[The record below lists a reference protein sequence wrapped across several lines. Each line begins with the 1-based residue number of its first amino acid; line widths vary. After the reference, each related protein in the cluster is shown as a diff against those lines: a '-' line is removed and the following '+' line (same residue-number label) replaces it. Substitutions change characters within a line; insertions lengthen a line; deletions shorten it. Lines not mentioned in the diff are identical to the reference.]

1 MATCDRVFI
10 FDKIYFKYS
19 HIFLTFQTKADL
31 STKQAMKQNDYIEQG
46 QRIFE
51 LEIEELQ
58 RVSTSLDQ
66 EFATAINLLKTT
78 LENQRKIVV
87 VGIGKSGNIGH
98 KMAATFNS
106 TGSTSVVLNSQN
118 ALHGDLGLLSD
129 GDAVI
134 ALSYSGETT
143 ELLDLLPFLKR
154 FDVKIVAITGK
165 KGSTLGDYSD
175 ATLLTEISREAC
187 PLNLAPTSSST
198 AMLVMG
204 DALAMVLLKSRGF
217 TEKDFSK
224 FHPGGSL
231 GRALLTKV
239 SDIMRSDD
247 ALATIPSS
255 ATVQDALS
263 AMSQARTGAC
273 IITTESGTLA
283 GIFTHGDFARS
294 FQENPNIGTSPIQ
307 EFMTTDPITLNHNAL
322 AAEAVNTIGTHRIDD
337 IVVLD
342 ENNQP
347 TGLIDT
353 QDFARLKLI

>member
-1 MATCDRVFI
+1 MT
-10 FDKIYFKYS
+10 
-19 HIFLTFQTKADL
+19 
-31 STKQAMKQNDYIEQG
+31 
-46 QRIFE
+46 
-51 LEIEELQ
+51 
-58 RVSTSLDQ
+58 
-66 EFATAINLLKTT
+66 
-78 LENQRKIVV
+78 
-87 VGIGKSGNIGH
+87 
-98 KMAATFNS
+98 ATFNS

-143 ELLDLLPFLKR
+143 ELLDLLPFIKR

-165 KGSTLGDYSD
+165 RKSTLGEYSD
-175 ATLLTEISREAC
+175 VTLLTEITREAC

-204 DALAMVLLKSRGF
+204 DALAMVLLKARGF

-224 FHPGGSL
+224 FHPGGAL

-247 ALATIPSS
+247 ALAVIPLT

-263 AMSQARTGAC
+263 AMSQARSGAC
-273 IITTESGTLA
+273 IIATESGTLA

-294 FQENPNIGTSPIQ
+294 FQENPDIGKSPIT
-307 EFMTTDPITLNHNAL
+307 EFMTTNPITLQQDAL
-322 AAEAVNTIGTHRIDD
+322 AAEAVTTIGTHRIDD

-342 ENNQP
+342 ENKRP
-347 TGLIDT
+347 VGLIDT
-353 QDFARLKLI
+353 QDFSRLKLI